1 VSSVYREVTEREPDS
16 RKLQLH
22 LKLAEGVELAALAD
36 PLLARASFAR
46 QISGGTFRVAV
57 FDEDALRAAG
67 GTAPPAAFASLDA
80 YLELGVPVGTPDD
93 ALVEAAAG
101 LRGEL
106 APLIDAAASVAVI
119 GDEGVI
125 RAGNGEFHLF
135 RAIRR
140 WPGLSPDQFAYHLMH
155 VHTLYGRISPGRP
168 GYRQLLIDYEAS
180 DAVARTVGVG
190 ISDIDAVAQ
199 ILQTREL
206 TFDRPP
212 QQAGLIE
219 ATLTDGALIADRPR
233 CFGGTPAHVIASD
246 PVVSG

>member
-1 VSSVYREVTEREPDS
+1 VSSVFREVTGTEPTA

-22 LKLAEGVELAALAD
+22 LKLAEGRELGELAAA
-36 PLLARASFAR
+36 LLARASFA
-46 QISGGTFRVAV
+46 GAVDGATFRVAV
-57 FDEDALRAAG
+57 FDDDALQAAG
-67 GTAPPAAFASLDA
+67 GAVPPPAFASLDA
-80 YLELGVPVGTPDD
+80 YLELGLPVGSPDTALTD
-93 ALVEAAAG
+93 AARE
-101 LRGEL
+101 LRDEL
-106 APLIDAAASVAVI
+106 APLIDSDLSVAVI

-125 RAGNGEFHLF
+125 REGNGEFHLF

-155 VHTLYGRISPGRP
+155 VHTLYGRLSPGRP

-180 DAVARTVGVG
+180 DAVAALVGVG

-233 CFGGTPAHVIASD
+233 CFGGTPAHVIASN
-246 PVVSG
+246 PPISG